1 MGSLILVLMVV
12 TPKIRQESVAK
23 AAAAV
28 RRAAEA
34 ELATEVKESVKKS
47 APADTPAPVVEPPR
61 EIVDL
66 NAKLK
71 VELAE
76 LSLKAK
82 DRQRVAEA
90 SQESLF
96 VAENA
101 LRKNEVELESLEQ
114 RLEKILSVKRR
125 LGASLSKVSSE
136 GIAVESQ
143 LARKAARLRTLH
155 GQIAQNS
162 TVYTFVAYDGVT
174 GTTRRPILIE
184 CTREHIKFL
193 QEDVSLSSTDVSGYS
208 PSYNPVRAG
217 AGPVGLLDHSFGA
230 R

>member
-1 MGSLILVLMVV
+1 M
-12 TPKIRQESVAK
+12 
-23 AAAAV
+23 
-28 RRAAEA
+28 
-34 ELATEVKESVKKS
+34 
-47 APADTPAPVVEPPR
+47 
-61 EIVDL
+61 
-66 NAKLK
+66 
-71 VELAE
+71 
-76 LSLKAK
+76 
-82 DRQRVAEA
+82 
-90 SQESLF
+90 
-96 VAENA
+96 
-101 LRKNEVELESLEQ
+101 ESLEQ
-114 RLEKILSVKRR
+114 RLEKIPLSVKRR

-136 GIAVESQ
+136 AIAVESQ